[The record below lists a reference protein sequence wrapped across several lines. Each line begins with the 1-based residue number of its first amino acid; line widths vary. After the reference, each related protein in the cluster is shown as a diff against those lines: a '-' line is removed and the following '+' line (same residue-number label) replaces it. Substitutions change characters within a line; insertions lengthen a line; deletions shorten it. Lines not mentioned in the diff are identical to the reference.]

1 MNTPHRHGILLVD
14 DHSMMRHGM
23 RQMLE
28 LEDDLHVVGEAG
40 NGEEA
45 LELIESLQPDL
56 VLLDNNMPQMN
67 GLETLRRLRA

>member
-1 MNTPHRHGILLVD
+1 MNTSLRHGILLVD
-14 DHSMMRHGM
+14 DHPMMRHGM

-45 LELIESLQPDL
+45 LGLIESLQPDL
-56 VLLDNNMPQMN
+56 V
-67 GLETLRRLRA
+67 RRGEEVPLQAQ